1 MCFQDALLL
10 FQYNQIYLIES
21 LYNVIVNSD
30 VFNNWLAKFIDG
42 RLCYFLLAII
52 IKGAMDIF
60 ICLSLQTTDIGFEV
74 FYKLVART

>member
-1 MCFQDALLL
+1 MFSGCIIL
-10 FQYNQIYLIES
+10 FQYNQMYLIES

-30 VFNNWLAKFIDG
+30 MFNNWLAKFIDG

-60 ICLSLQTTDIGFEV
+60 ICLSLQTTDISFEV